1 MTPWMRVPPVVL
13 LALVLHT
20 SVLPHFRLFG
30 VAADVLL
37 LLGVCAG
44 IVGGPERGAVIGF
57 FAGLCA
63 DLFVQTPFGLSAL
76 AYSLTGYAVGSLQST
91 ILRSAWWIPLA
102 TTLVAC
108 ALGVVLFAA
117 AGAVVGESQL
127 VNERLATVAGA
138 VAVLDTGLS
147 LVVVRL
153 VRWSLV
159 DEQLARVGLR

>member
-1 MTPWMRVPPVVL
+1 MTPWMRLPPVIL
-13 LALVLHT
+13 LAVVLHT
-20 SVLPHFRLFG
+20 AVLPQFRVFG

-37 LLGVCAG
+37 LLGVTAG

-76 AYSLTGYAVGSLQST
+76 AYSLTGYAVGNMQST
-91 ILRSAWWIPLA
+91 ILRAAWWIPLA
-102 TTLVAC
+102 TTIVGC
-108 ALGVVLFAA
+108 AFGVLLFAA

-127 VNERLATVAGA
+127 VNGHLPTVMAA
-138 VAVLDTGLS
+138 VALLDAALS

-153 VRWSLV
+153 VRWALA
-159 DEQLARVGLR
+159 DAELARVGLR

>member
-1 MTPWMRVPPVVL
+1 MSPWTRIPPVLL
-13 LALVLHT
+13 LAVILHT
-20 SVLPHFRLFG
+20 SVLPHFRVFG

-44 IVGGPERGAVIGF
+44 IVGGPERGALIGF

-76 AYSLTGYAVGSLQST
+76 AYSLTGYAVGSIQST
-91 ILRSAWWIPLA
+91 ILRAAWWIPLA

-127 VNERLATVAGA
+127 VNGRLVTVAAA
-138 VAVLDTGLS
+138 VAVLDAGLS
-147 LVVVRL
+147 LVLMRL
-153 VRWSLV
+153 VRWALV
-159 DEQLARVGLR
+159 DEQLARIGLR